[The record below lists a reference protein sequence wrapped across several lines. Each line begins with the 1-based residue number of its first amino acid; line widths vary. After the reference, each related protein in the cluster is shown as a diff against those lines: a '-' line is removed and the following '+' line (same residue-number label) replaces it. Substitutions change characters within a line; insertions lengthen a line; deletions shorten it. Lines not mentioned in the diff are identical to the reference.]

1 MVAVERASEVGM
13 ERRLLARAGRTLGI
27 AAYLLLWAFA
37 GLGPRPPSDLD
48 VFFLPAAGI
57 AAHSPLLA
65 YSLRVS
71 GYQILYP
78 NANGPLS
85 LVPLTVL
92 VALLARFGWLHSQSL
107 SHATIYAVF
116 ALFNLLL
123 AREGV
128 AAIERLRGAPLLGPW
143 RLLGFSA
150 FALTPLVWLSLFA
163 YGHIEHPMSL
173 WLTLWGLR
181 VLLEARPRRAGALL
195 GLAVLARTTAVIY
208 VLALVALLLA
218 TGRRRAAGW
227 LGGMAAGTVLLGL
240 LPFALANASD
250 LFFSLVTY
258 RGDLPLAG
266 GSILALMAGT
276 PVEGVARHADGLLVV
291 AAVLS
296 VAVLVARRRGPGI
309 WGDKRATYGVLAL
322 VATCFP
328 LLAKTVWPY
337 YFLDPYVFLVVWTA
351 ASPALRRG
359 LQSWRVLAL
368 PIAALGWSFFTLF
381 AISSASAA
389 ADRIH
394 GSVLLCA
401 LVCVVLAP
409 LVQHLLWPRSETL
422 PAREAAAAK
431 DSTEAGIRTVSR
443 PL

>member
-1 MVAVERASEVGM
+1 MVAVERAREAGL
-13 ERRLLARAGRTLGI
+13 EGRLLARAGRVLGI

-37 GLGPRPPSDLD
+37 GLGPRPSSDLD
-48 VFFLPAAGI
+48 VFFLPAARI

-71 GYQILYP
+71 GYQIPYP

-85 LVPLTVL
+85 LVPLTLL
-92 VALLARFGWLHSQSL
+92 VALLEHFGWLYSQPL
-107 SHATIYAVF
+107 YHAIIDAVF

-128 AAIERLRGAPLLGPW
+128 VAIERLRGAPLRGPW
-143 RLLGFSA
+143 RLLAFSA
-150 FALTPLVWLSLFA
+150 FALTPLVWLSLLA
-163 YGHIEHPMSL
+163 YGHIEHSMSL

-181 VLLEARPRRAGALL
+181 MLLEARPRRAGALL

-208 VLALVALLLA
+208 VLALVTLLLA

-240 LPFALANASD
+240 LPFALTHGSD
-250 LFFSLVTY
+250 LLFSLVTY
-258 RGDLPLAG
+258 RGGLPLAG
-266 GSILALMAGT
+266 GSILALTADT
-276 PVEGVARHADGLLVV
+276 PLEGVASHADGLFVV

-296 VAVLVARRRGPGI
+296 VAFLVARRRGPSL
-309 WGDKRATYGVLAL
+309 WSDKRATYGVLAL
-322 VATCFP
+322 VAACFP

-337 YFLDPYVFLVVWTA
+337 YFLDPYVFFVVWSA
-351 ASPALRRG
+351 ASPALQRG
-359 LQSWRVLAL
+359 LRSWRVLAL
-368 PIAALGWSFFTLF
+368 PIAAIGWSIFTLF
-381 AISSASAA
+381 AISEANAA

-394 GSVLLCA
+394 SSVLLCA

-409 LVQHLLWPRSETL
+409 FLHHLLWPGSETRSV
-422 PAREAAAAK
+422 PEAAAQDDA
-431 DSTEAGIRTVSR
+431 EAGIRAVSR